1 MSKFGDFEKFAEK
14 VEQKAKKRKPVK
26 TKAKVTGTMFAQR
39 NKRVAI
45 REAALRG
52 VSLVVLYKKVTTG
65 EIKKYEVIPIS
76 WRYRKTK
83 LGIRKVIF
91 LQDVR
96 DSKQLKYFVVK
107 NIIRAVL
114 TDRKIKPSWP
124 VEIV

>member
-14 VEQKAKKRKPVK
+14 VETKAKKRKPIK
-26 TKAKVTGTMFAQR
+26 TKVQVTGTLFAQR
-39 NKRVAI
+39 NKRIAI

-65 EIKKYEVIPIS
+65 EVKRYEVIPIS

-83 LGIRKVIF
+83 AGMRKVIF

-96 DSKQLKYFVVK
+96 DKKQLKYFVLK
-107 NIIRAVL
+107 NIIRAVP
-114 TDRKIKPSWP
+114 TDRKVKSDWP
-124 VEIV
+124 VEIT